1 MRLIIVVVATVLAL
15 GVFVAAVVV
24 GWVVAGLLGVFV
36 GALLGGMGAGL
47 VWVVPIAIMRA
58 ILGDPKP
65 PPHL

>member
-15 GVFVAAVVV
+15 GIFVASLVV
-24 GWVVAGLLGVFV
+24 GWLVAGLLGVFV
-36 GALLGGMGAGL
+36 GALLGGMGAGIM
-47 VWVVPIAIMRA
+47 WVVPIFIMRA